1 MDMLH
6 FFFEKPK
13 KEAIAL
19 NMIIASYNVI
29 QKLGAIDGQGGE
41 ERNCVL
47 EHVQQS
53 LFNLINKN

>member
-47 EHVQQS
+47 EHVRNS
-53 LFNLINKN
+53 RYLID